1 MDRKSKQ
8 VNNWWG
14 DVFFKVQCTKY
25 QVQCTFHT
33 KGWFQNE
40 LAELPCW
47 HNPILGTLYLVLG
60 TKNLIPMSKKTY
72 PIQKTEEEWQEQLD
86 PLSYQVLRQKGTER
100 PFTGAYTL
108 NKETGVYSCK
118 GCGSPIFHSDFKYD
132 SGCGWPSFTHPIRP
146 EAIEV
151 HMDYSHLMIR
161 EEILCA
167 SCGGHLGH
175 RFPDGPSDKGGIR
188 YCINSV
194 SMEFGK

>member
-1 MDRKSKQ
+1 
-8 VNNWWG
+8 
-14 DVFFKVQCTKY
+14 
-25 QVQCTFHT
+25 
-33 KGWFQNE
+33 
-40 LAELPCW
+40 
-47 HNPILGTLYLVLG
+47 
-60 TKNLIPMSKKTY
+60 MSKKSY
-72 PIQKTEEEWQEQLD
+72 PIQKSEQEWQEQLD
-86 PLSYQVLRQKGTER
+86 PSSYQVLRQKGTER

-118 GCGSPIFHSDFKYD
+118 GCASPIFHSDFKYD
-132 SGCGWPSFTHPIRP
+132 SGCGWPSFTHPIQP

-167 SCGGHLGH
+167 ACGGHLGH
-175 RFPDGPSDKGGIR
+175 RFPDGPSDKGGSR